1 MTTQELKGRMRV
13 INGIG
18 YNTYIVEINWRGKY
32 YHTRSHNSLAYD
44 RLQEANWLNP
54 STKSEGY
61 TERQALQ
68 SFYDECVRDNY
79 LGKYNY

>member
-1 MTTQELKGRMRV
+1 MTIQELKNRMRV

-18 YNTYIVEINWRGKY
+18 YNTYIVEINWRGKC

-44 RLQEANWLNP
+44 RMQEANWLSP
-54 STKSEGY
+54 TTKSEGY

-68 SFYDECVRDNY
+68 SMYDECVRDNY